1 MTSDDPRSP
10 KIVLGVDGSGHADAA
25 LEWAVAEATRTG
37 RPLDIVFAL
46 PMPLVVMSEGPSR
59 PSATQEL
66 IAHGEQVLGAA
77 ADRVRGLAPG
87 TRVEVFLAM
96 DDPVPALLERAGN
109 EDLLVVGS
117 RGLGALRAAVMGSTA
132 IRLAARAHCPVAVV
146 PESPERTD
154 HTGGV
159 DGVSR
164 PDRAGRV
171 GRIVVGVDGSE
182 ASLPAL
188 RFALG
193 RAHEDGSAV
202 TVVHSW
208 EVSTPFAP
216 EALAASGWVPPD
228 ELLEQR
234 SGELVAALF
243 EEVGDAAEGVDVSVV
258 RSRQAAERAL
268 LAEAEKADLVVVG
281 SRGRGGLRGLF
292 LGSVSQAVLHGAA
305 IPVVVIPHRA
315 EDHPETLP
323 WSGGSD

>member
-1 MTSDDPRSP
+1 MTAEDLRSP

-25 LEWAVAEATRTG
+25 LEWAAAEAERTG
-37 RPLDIVFAL
+37 CPLDIVFAL
-46 PMPLVVMSEGPSR
+46 PMPIVVMSEGPAR

-66 IAHGEQVLGAA
+66 IAHGEQVLDAA
-77 ADRVRGLAPG
+77 AERVRGLAPG
-87 TRVEVFLAM
+87 VRVEGSLVM
-96 DDPVPALLERAGN
+96 DDPAPALLERVGH

-117 RGLGALRAAVMGSTA
+117 RGLGALRTVVMGSTSV
-132 IRLAARAHCPVAVV
+132 RLAARAHCPVVVV
-146 PESPERTD
+146 PEKSA
-154 HTGGV
+154 HT
-159 DGVSR
+159 
-164 PDRAGRV
+164 DRA

-182 ASLPAL
+182 ASLPVL

-208 EVSTPFAP
+208 EMATPFAP
-216 EALAASGWVPPD
+216 EALAASGWVPPE

-234 SGELVAALF
+234 SGELVAAMF
-243 EEVGDAAEGVDVSVV
+243 EEVGDEAKGVDVSVV
-258 RSRQAAERAL
+258 RSRQAPERAL

-305 IPVVVIPHRA
+305 VPVVVIPHRV
-315 EDHPETLP
+315 EGHTETLP
-323 WSGGSD
+323 WSGGTD